1 MKTTFTTLFLLLMS
15 CAGFCQTYPVDTL
28 YKTGPLSNRINVVIL
43 GDGFTKE
50 ELPKFTAE
58 AKKFADF
65 FLSYEPYN
73 RYRHY
78 FNFFSI
84 PTPSK
89 ESGVTNP
96 GTAPDAYTDQP
107 VGKKNTFYSATFGSS
122 IHRLVTI
129 NYAVAQGVLASNLA
143 DFDLTVVLV
152 NTKFYGGS
160 GGGVAVH
167 TLHEQANL
175 IGVHEIGHTFSQLND
190 EYWAGSGYGWEAPN
204 MTMNGNPA
212 TIKWKNWLN
221 SNGIGIHKH
230 DGDGDAASWHKP
242 TQSACLMELLN
253 QQFCAV
259 CKEAT
264 TEKILSLVMPVEKL
278 EPDAEGTVMLDSPKT
293 FKLNLINPVPN
304 TMQVDWMLD
313 GRTVTG
319 QPAEITIAPDDIN
332 GFGVLTATVFD
343 STHMSRKDDIRN
355 VRSWKFEWNLQSDSP
370 QVFKIRASA
379 DSICIGKESV
389 LTASGCPGTISWS
402 TGEAGK
408 MITAK
413 PNATTTYEASCKVDG
428 QATSKISK
436 MVTVL
441 PLPTATASNTGPY
454 FEGATIALTASGG
467 TGYAWTGPR
476 SFTANTQ
483 SVSIPQAFKGSAGIY
498 EVNVT
503 DVNGCTAK
511 ATTEVK
517 VEPLLAVGSREEH
530 WVQVSP
536 NPAREYVKVVTDLP
550 GESQIVVF
558 NQAGKKLTSKTFT
571 RQTELKLNAG
581 RGLYIYQFS
590 NGDKQ
595 ISGKLIIE

>member
-1 MKTTFTTLFLLLMS
+1 MKTTFTTLFLLLIS
-15 CAGFCQTYPVDTL
+15 YVGFCQTYPVDTL

-58 AKKFADF
+58 ARKFADF

-73 RYRHY
+73 RYKDY

-107 VGKKNTFYSATFGSS
+107 VGKKNTFYSGTFGSS

-129 NYAVAQGVLASNLA
+129 NYAVALNVLASNLPEY
-143 DFDLTVVLV
+143 DLTVVLI
-152 NTKFYGGS
+152 NTTFYGGS
-160 GGGVAVH
+160 GGSVAVH
-167 TLHEQANL
+167 TLNEQANL

-204 MTMNGNPA
+204 MTMDGNPA

-221 SNGIGIHKH
+221 SNGIGIYKH
-230 DGDGDAASWHKP
+230 QGDGDAASWHKP
-242 TQSACLMELLN
+242 TQGTCLMEFLN

-259 CKEAT
+259 CREAT

-278 EPDAEGTVMLDSPKT
+278 EPDAEGTIMLDGPKT
-293 FKLNLINPVPN
+293 FKLHLINPVPN
-304 TMQVDWMLD
+304 TVQVDWVLD
-313 GRTVTG
+313 GKAVTG
-319 QPAEITIAPDDIN
+319 GSGEITLSPDDIN
-332 GFGVLTATVFD
+332 GFGVLSATVFD
-343 STHMSRKDDIRN
+343 STSMSRKSNIRD
-355 VRSWKFEWNLQSDSP
+355 VRSWKFEWNLQSNSP

-379 DSICIGKESV
+379 DSICLGREAT
-389 LTASGCPGTISWS
+389 LTASGCPGTISWA
-402 TGEAGK
+402 TGEIGK
-408 MITAK
+408 SITIK
-413 PNATTTYEASCKVDG
+413 PNATTSYEASCKVDG

-436 MVTVL
+436 TITVL

-454 FEGATIALTASGG
+454 FEGATITLTASGG
-467 TGYAWTGPR
+467 TEYAWSGPR
-476 SFTANTQ
+476 GFTANTQ
-483 SVSIPQAFKGSAGIY
+483 SASIPQAFKGSSGIY

-503 DVNGCTAK
+503 DVNGCMAK
-511 ATTEVK
+511 AMTEVK
-517 VEPLLAVGSREEH
+517 VDPILAVGNRQEE

-536 NPAREYVKVVTDLP
+536 NPAKDYVKVTTKLP
-550 GESQIVVF
+550 GESQIVIF
-558 NQAGKKLTSKTFT
+558 NQAGKKLASRIFT

-581 RGLYIYQFS
+581 SGLFIYKFS
-590 NGDKQ
+590 NGSKQ
-595 ISGKLIIE
+595 MSGKLIVE